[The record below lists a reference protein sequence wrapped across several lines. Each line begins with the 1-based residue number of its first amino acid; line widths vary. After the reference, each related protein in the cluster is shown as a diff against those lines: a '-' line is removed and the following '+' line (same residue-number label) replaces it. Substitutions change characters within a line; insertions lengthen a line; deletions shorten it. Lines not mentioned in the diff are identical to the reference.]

1 VQRLQCSEPCVDCRH
16 NALIER
22 RVEGLALTRI
32 RSRGQ
37 PKRELLGMRQVGAQA
52 RRNLADV
59 DVVGKHLIEL
69 GVHRSKSRYARERD
83 GNDQRHQHRQHGK
96 ELA

>member
-1 VQRLQCSEPCVDCRH
+1 
-16 NALIER
+16 
-22 RVEGLALTRI
+22 
-32 RSRGQ
+32 
-37 PKRELLGMRQVGAQA
+37 M
-52 RRNLADV
+52 